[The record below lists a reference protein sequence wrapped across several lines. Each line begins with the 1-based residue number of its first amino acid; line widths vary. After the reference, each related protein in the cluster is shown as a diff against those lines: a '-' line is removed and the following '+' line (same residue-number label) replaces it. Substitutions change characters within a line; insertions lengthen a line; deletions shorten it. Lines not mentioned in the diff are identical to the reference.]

1 MKLLTI
7 LVFILLIVYADTTYS
22 INEFLSDR
30 AANILK
36 ILLRRN
42 NLKD

>member
-22 INEFLSDR
+22 INEFLSDT